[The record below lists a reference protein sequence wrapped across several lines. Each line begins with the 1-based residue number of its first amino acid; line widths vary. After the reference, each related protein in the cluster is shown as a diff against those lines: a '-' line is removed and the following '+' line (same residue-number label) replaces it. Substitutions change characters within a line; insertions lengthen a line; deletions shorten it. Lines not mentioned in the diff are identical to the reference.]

1 MDFKS
6 PLEALEGIYDARL
19 NYPDFAIALKYYSL
33 KFMEGN
39 PKEFVLT
46 DKTRALLNYYN
57 VTIDRIKRTQDFVN
71 LISFMPF
78 VFTPQII
85 RTEKE
90 IYNKIVDRIINTEE
104 SEWKRIA
111 TQDLVDAMGPLLIIR

>member
-1 MDFKS
+1 
-6 PLEALEGIYDARL
+6 
-19 NYPDFAIALKYYSL
+19 
-33 KFMEGN
+33 MEGN